1 MKSGSLFNISGILLA
16 VITFS
21 SCNDKLTCPAY
32 TSYFV
37 LDNSNANL
45 VASAKRGNFPDPS
58 YLLYENK
65 LRDSYFTY
73 IGEDS
78 MPRNDMRKVRKD
90 QFGIIE
96 KRRFLSKRN
105 YLGMIPMEV
114 VIPEPDDSIKFA
126 GDVQLLAELENV
138 DSLAVDSAAIAGKTY
153 KYNVDQKYYLWYL
166 REKLVWKDD
175 LEKENIEPEEMEI
188 AGEGEDVAPKEGFF
202 KRTFGNIFK
211 KKEKDVDPATIAP
224 EIPDKEE
231 DEPDGF

>member
-1 MKSGSLFNISGILLA
+1 MKSGSLLYILVILLA

-21 SCNDKLTCPAY
+21 SCNDKLICPAY

-45 VASAKRGNFPDPS
+45 VASAKRGDYPDPS

-65 LRDSYFTY
+65 IRDNYFTY

-105 YLGMIPMEV
+105 NLGMIPMEV

-126 GDVQLLAELENV
+126 GDDQLLAELDNV
-138 DSLAVDSAAIAGKTY
+138 DSLAVDSAAIVGKTY

-166 REKLVWKDD
+166 RDKLVWKEDPDD
-175 LEKENIEPEEMEI
+175 KNKKSDAEI
-188 AGEGEDVAPKEGFF
+188 AGEETDAGPKEGFF
-202 KRTFGNIFK
+202 KRIFGNIFK
-211 KKEKDVDPATIAP
+211 KKEKEVDPATIVP
-224 EIPDKEE
+224 EEPGKEE
-231 DEPDGF
+231 DDPDGF